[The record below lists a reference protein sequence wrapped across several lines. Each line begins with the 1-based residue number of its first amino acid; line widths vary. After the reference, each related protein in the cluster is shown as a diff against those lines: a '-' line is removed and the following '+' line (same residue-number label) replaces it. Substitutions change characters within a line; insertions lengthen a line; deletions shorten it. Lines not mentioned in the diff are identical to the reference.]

1 LTFDFSLLAFWY
13 YNIRWYNVQ
22 MAVSTIPNHVAIIPD
37 GNRRWAK
44 EHGLPSFEGHR
55 KGFDVAVKIGKK
67 IRSLGVHTM
76 TMWAFS
82 TENWNRSKEEVAY
95 LMKMYETFIER
106 NLKQALKEKI
116 RIIHLGRKDRI
127 SKKLLEKIQ
136 DSEEKTKN
144 FKNYILNIAL
154 DYGGQD
160 EVIRGIKKISRQNI
174 NNLTIEQFNNYL
186 DTANQPYPNPDLIIR
201 TSGEQR
207 TSGLMIWQAAYAEY
221 IFLQK
226 HFPDVNDKDIENAIE
241 EYSRRQRRFGK

>member
-1 LTFDFSLLAFWY
+1 
-13 YNIRWYNVQ
+13 

-44 EHGLPSFEGHR
+44 EHGLPSLEGHR
-55 KGFDVAVKIGKK
+55 RGFNVAVKIGKK

-82 TENWNRSKEEVAY
+82 TENWNRSSGEVSY
-95 LMKMYETFIER
+95 LMKMYETFIEK

-154 DYGGQD
+154 DYGGRD
-160 EVIRGIKKISRQNI
+160 EIIRAVKKISNSKFLI
-174 NNLTIEQFNNYL
+174 SNLSEGDFNKFL

-221 IFLQK
+221 AFFNK
-226 HFPDVNDKDIENAIE
+226 HFPDLKDKDIENAVS
-241 EYSRRQRRFGK
+241 EYSERHRRFGK